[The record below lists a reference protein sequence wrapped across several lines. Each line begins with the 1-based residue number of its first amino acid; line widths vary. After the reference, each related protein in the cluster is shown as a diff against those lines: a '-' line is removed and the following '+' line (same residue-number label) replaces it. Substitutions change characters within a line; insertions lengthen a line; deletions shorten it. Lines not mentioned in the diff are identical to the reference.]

1 MIHELIHNTL
11 NKQINAEFTAW
22 YEYLGM
28 ASWCSRQQLHGCA
41 KWLRAQAQEEHSHAM
56 RLYEFLVA
64 RNLKI
69 QMLPLE
75 EPRTEFDSIVHVFQ
89 TALEREEINTGRV
102 HDMFQLALEQKAFA
116 SLVELQWFVSEQ
128 VEEEATAREI
138 LAKAHM
144 VASDPGSILDLD
156 EMLSHRELK
165 LKLKPAS

>member
-1 MIHELIHNTL
+1 
-11 NKQINAEFTAW
+11 
-22 YEYLGM
+22 
-28 ASWCSRQQLHGCA
+28 
-41 KWLRAQAQEEHSHAM
+41 M

>member
-1 MIHELIHNTL
+1 
-11 NKQINAEFTAW
+11 
-22 YEYLGM
+22 
-28 ASWCSRQQLHGCA
+28 
-41 KWLRAQAQEEHSHAM
+41 M

-116 SLVELQWFVSEQ
+116 SLV
-128 VEEEATAREI
+128 
-138 LAKAHM
+138 
-144 VASDPGSILDLD
+144 
-156 EMLSHRELK
+156 
-165 LKLKPAS
+165 